1 MMCSAMLLCTHY
13 PRWRRLSLLAF
24 ACTLSSQSLLASDP
38 LLPLSDE
45 FNNSSTLSS
54 WQLLSDV
61 EGWNANQLQ
70 TWSIND
76 SHKGRMLMI
85 PHTSVWY
92 NDWRG
97 ILAFKNIT
105 GDFVITTSVES
116 TNRAGTAA
124 PSSQYS
130 LAGIMIRTP
139 RAIASPADWS
149 AGGENYIFL
158 SLGSAANPG
167 TYQFEVKTTVNSNST
182 LQYENTGGINR
193 SIIQV
198 ARIGSHFILLR
209 QLEGGSWSVHRRYH
223 RPDMPQTLQTGLT
236 CYTDWP
242 TSSSYTPFIHNQT
255 VITEGN
261 PDLMAAF
268 EYVRYATPSVP
279 AQFTGRE
286 FSNPASIT
294 NEELLSFLGD
304 HANIPSSSLEQWR
317 ESTFPNPSTDS
328 SRLDAD
334 YDSDGLSNLAEF
346 FFATNPLVAEEP
358 PIAVSAN
365 PSNLIIDYPSRRNF
379 TGVNMSFQTT
389 ASLSSIW
396 DSPALTPSILD
407 DTDPVAQRLRI
418 AIPFNDSSSLFFRFS
433 LVAD

>member
-1 MMCSAMLLCTHY
+1 MRIMLPCSLFSKLLL
-13 PRWRRLSLLAF
+13 LSLCAF
-24 ACTLSSQSLLASDP
+24 SHLSVRQNLSASDP
-38 LLPLSDE
+38 LASLSDE

-70 TWSIND
+70 TWTID
-76 SHKGRMLMI
+76 QSHKGRMLMI
-85 PHTSVWY
+85 PHTSVWF

-97 ILAFKNIT
+97 ILAFKNVT

-130 LAGIMIRTP
+130 LAGIMVRTP
-139 RAIASPADWS
+139 RAISSPADWS

-158 SLGSAANPG
+158 SLGSAGNPG
-167 TYQFEVKTTVNSNST
+167 TYQFEVKTTINSNST
-182 LQYENTGGINR
+182 LQFENTGGINR
-193 SIIQV
+193 SLIQV

-209 QLEGGSWSVHRRYH
+209 RLEGGSWTVHRRYH
-223 RPDMPQTLQTGLT
+223 RPDMPQTLQAGLT
-236 CYTDWP
+236 TYTDWP
-242 TSSSYTPFIHNQT
+242 TSSSYAPFIHNQT

-279 AQFTGRE
+279 PQFAGRD

-294 NEELLSFLGD
+294 DGELLTFLGD
-304 HANIPSSSLEQWR
+304 NANTPSSSLEAWR
-317 ESTFPNPSTDS
+317 ESTFPDPSTDA
-328 SRLDAD
+328 SRLDSD

-346 FFATNPLVAEEP
+346 FFATDPLTPDTLPVS
-358 PIAVSAN
+358 VSA
-365 PSNLIIDYPSRRNF
+365 
-379 TGVNMSFQTT
+379 
-389 ASLSSIW
+389 
-396 DSPALTPSILD
+396 
-407 DTDPVAQRLRI
+407 
-418 AIPFNDSSSLFFRFS
+418 SSLQLSIDFRQRKNADGLSFAILTTSALNESWQSPNIQPEVVDDSNGDYQVLRYDLPYQSENSLFASFS
-433 LVAD
+433 LEAN